1 MSRRPAT
8 PAAMLPL
15 DFGPSVEASASYV
28 PVSQAVDRMARPAVS
43 EADQRLMAM
52 WLHGKSIHTQR
63 AYRRAAERFLEVVGK
78 PLRSVTLGDLQS
90 FSETLTGKASS
101 RAQVIASVKA
111 LLSFGWRLGMLPVNV
126 GPALSE
132 IKAPDMLADRILS
145 EAEIA
150 SMLACSKGRDHLLVR
165 LLYAGGLRVS
175 EVLGVRWSDVCR
187 LAGRG
192 RCLRAT
198 YATVHRREWVA
209 FALVRRSFYS
219 LEGRYPGVILRFPE
233 LAGSNSRAFILSW
246 QAIGYKHVLTIGRT
260 GRSAVRRPALVA
272 HRGATSQPAGST
284 PTSPIVIPCRTNRLQ
299 HQLLISSLKSS
310 GSWPMPLGDKRPMST
325 TSRLRD
331 LGRLI
336 VAVLDDTSA
345 QGLLEYTLVI
355 AFVVLIG
362 LVGLRIFAAH
372 AANVLNN
379 DAIAL
384 PY

>member
-63 AYRRAAERFLEVVGK
+63 AYRRAAERFLEVVGR

-175 EVLGVRWSDVCR
+175 EVLGVRWSDVVVATDGTAYIHVLGKGGKTR
-187 LAGRG
+187 TVRVTSATTAMLMHHRFDASLNTYVFAGRNG
-192 RCLRAT
+192 ALDTAQAWRVVRDVARRAGIERRVSPHFMRHSH
-198 YATVHRREWVA
+198 ATHAIERGVKPVT
-209 FALVRRSFYS
+209 VRDT
-219 LEGRYPGVILRFPE
+219 LG
-233 LAGSNSRAFILSW
+233 
-246 QAIGYKHVLTIGRT
+246 H
-260 GRSAVRRPALVA
+260 
-272 HRGATSQPAGST
+272 
-284 PTSPIVIPCRTNRLQ
+284 
-299 HQLLISSLKSS
+299 SSLAVTDRYAHARPQESS
-310 GSWPMPLGDKRPMST
+310 GLS
-325 TSRLRD
+325 
-331 LGRLI
+331 
-336 VAVLDDTSA
+336 
-345 QGLLEYTLVI
+345 LLV
-355 AFVVLIG
+355 
-362 LVGLRIFAAH
+362 
-372 AANVLNN
+372 
-379 DAIAL
+379 
-384 PY
+384 